1 MKNLTSHKIHAML
14 LMGGVT
20 AVIGM
25 TMMTPQIAR
34 ADEARNYKVGAAA
47 LGVLAGVL
55 ALKGKTGPAVVAGVG
70 AYYAYNK
77 GADLQ
82 NEDCYDG
89 GYSSYHNYSYNNHYD
104 GRRFD
109 HRDDNGYGRNHR

>member
-1 MKNLTSHKIHAML
+1 MKNLTSHKIRALL
-14 LMGGVT
+14 LMSGVT
-20 AVIGM
+20 TMIGM
-25 TMMTPQIAR
+25 TMMAPQIAR

-47 LGVLAGVL
+47 LGVLAGAL
-55 ALKGKTGPAVVAGVG
+55 ALKGKTGPAIAAGVG

-82 NEDCYDG
+82 NEECYDG
-89 GYSSYHNYSYNNHYD
+89 GYGRYHDYSYNDN

-109 HRDDNGYGRNHR
+109 HRYDNGYGRYHH